1 MTKIKLRWAAGFAA
15 LIGLAAA
22 NIAQAELKSPTLDA
36 VRKRGQLICGVDTG
50 IPGYAYQDSAGK
62 WQGLDVALCRAIA
75 AATLGDSE
83 KVKYVGLT
91 SKVRFTVL
99 ASGEVDVLIR
109 DSELT
114 LARNTNLGLGEPAAN
129 FFTGQTFM
137 VRKSLGVSH
146 TKDLNGATI
155 CLETGTTLETNIAD
169 FNRANNIKIN
179 TLLFDKPEEA
189 FAAVEAGRCDGYTDD
204 GGSVAAA
211 RSTMKVPSDWVF
223 LPETIGREPLGPYV
237 RGGDDGWF
245 AIVKWAH
252 MAMLEGEVL
261 GLTRANI
268 DSKKTGATDPE
279 LRKFLGLEGGL
290 GKMLGLDDE
299 WSYRIIKNVGNYG
312 EVYDETFGTKGL
324 GLPRGMN
331 ELWTKGGLMMP
342 YP

>member
-1 MTKIKLRWAAGFAA
+1 
-15 LIGLAAA
+15 
-22 NIAQAELKSPTLDA
+22 
-36 VRKRGQLICGVDTG
+36 
-50 IPGYAYQDSAGK
+50 
-62 WQGLDVALCRAIA
+62 
-75 AATLGDSE
+75 
-83 KVKYVGLT
+83 
-91 SKVRFTVL
+91 VRFTVL
-99 ASGEVDVLIR
+99 ASGEIDVLIR

-137 VRKSLGVSH
+137 VRKSLGVAH

-155 CLETGTTLETNIAD
+155 CLETGTTLEVNIAD

-211 RSTMKVPSDWVF
+211 RSTMKVPGDWVF
-223 LPETIGREPLGPYV
+223 LPETIGREPLGPYI

-245 AIVKWAH
+245 AIVKWSH
-252 MAMLEGEVL
+252 FAMLEGEVL
-261 GLTRANI
+261 GLTRENI
-268 DSKKTGATDPE
+268 DSKKAGATDPE

-299 WSYRIIKNVGNYG
+299 WSYRIIKTVGNYG
-312 EVYDETFGTKGL
+312 QVYDETFGSKGL

-342 YP
+342 YPWY